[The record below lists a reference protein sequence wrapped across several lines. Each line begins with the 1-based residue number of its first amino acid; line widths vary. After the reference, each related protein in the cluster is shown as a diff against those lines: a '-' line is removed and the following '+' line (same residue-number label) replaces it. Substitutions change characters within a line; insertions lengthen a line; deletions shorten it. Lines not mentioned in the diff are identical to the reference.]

1 MANDIFYLGIDMC
14 LCSRSWYR
22 RLIFCL
28 FAFQFLYVQV
38 AYSFAPIV
46 IGGRI
51 VLTRVLGNVVARRAI
66 ASVAANDA
74 SIVALRTMQTYR
86 ALGTV
91 AANDARFALSATS
104 TLRHAKDISWVA
116 LALGSGVISLS
127 DLNVEGNDKLAVTF
141 EPSAVKLSEGRY
153 AIQVNGETKVV
164 NAQPSKTDP
173 VIYRYSKEKKQ
184 ILDGLSEVYISDIL
198 DNHYRYFDELRTG
211 QYAQSNSIEKL
222 SEYISQE
229 EWGGKGQEN
238 HLTVNIAGKEYQY
251 LYSQTLVENHYLR
264 HQQIGERIHPTVRQ
278 TFTEKQLRYDFNPM
292 ISGYTGESTVYSFN
306 PPKESDYEISTR
318 TTTVSYINFEINQN
332 WVGDDIQTKPQ
343 EQQLG
348 SIADLDLG
356 LYTQPL
362 TATQLAQLFNAL
374 MMSAA
379 SQADYEGIPFNSTNP
394 ITASEVNA
402 VLTDLGI
409 NPTYADLFSKAGTGD
424 KLEFDYNVSPSP
436 NPTPNPRPNDGE
448 FNGNVDM
455 SELEYPELESPT
467 ARQILEPLKQF
478 FPEFQRL
485 HIQEKGASC
494 PTWSFEALNRTYT
507 IDGHCTLLEKN
518 RNLFSSVFVLIWSII
533 AVRRLLSA

>member
-1 MANDIFYLGIDMC
+1 MANDIFYLGLDMC

-22 RLIFCL
+22 RLILCF

-38 AYSFAPIV
+38 VYSSPIA

-66 ASVAANDA
+66 TSVAANDA

-91 AANDARFALSATS
+91 AANDARFALSTTS

-127 DLNVEGNDKLAVTF
+127 DLNVEGNDKVSVAF
-141 EPSAVKLSEGRY
+141 EPSAVKLADGRY
-153 AIQVNGETKVV
+153 AIQVNGETKIV
-164 NAQPSKTDP
+164 NANPSKNDP
-173 VIYRYSKEKKQ
+173 VIYQYSKEKKQ
-184 ILDGLSEVYISDIL
+184 ISDELSEVYKSDTL
-198 DNHYRYFDELRTG
+198 DNRYKYFDELRTG
-211 QYAQSNSIEKL
+211 EYAQSNSLEKL
-222 SEYISQE
+222 SEYMSQE
-229 EWGGKGQEN
+229 EWGGKGEESY
-238 HLTVNIAGKEYQY
+238 LSVNINGKEHQY
-251 LYSQTLVENHYLR
+251 LYFKTTVENRYLR
-264 HQQIGERIHPTVRQ
+264 HQQIGDRIHPTVRQ

-292 ISGYTGESTVYSFN
+292 LSGYTGEDTVYSFN
-306 PPKESDYEISTR
+306 PPKESDYQISTR
-318 TTTVSYINFEINQN
+318 TTTVSYINFEINPN
-332 WVGDDIQTKPQ
+332 WVGDNIQTTPQ

-379 SQADYEGIPFNSTNP
+379 SQADYEGIPFTSTNP

-402 VLTDLGI
+402 VLTELGI
-409 NPTYADLFSKAGTGD
+409 SPTYADLFTKAGTGD
-424 KLEFDYNVSPSP
+424 ELEFDYNVSPSP
-436 NPTPNPRPNDGE
+436 NPIPNLRPNDGKFDE
-448 FNGNVDM
+448 DVDM

-478 FPEFQRL
+478 FPEFQKL

-494 PTWSFEALNRTYT
+494 PTWSFDALNRTYT

>member
-1 MANDIFYLGIDMC
+1 MANDIFWIDMC

-22 RLIFCL
+22 RLILCF

-38 AYSFAPIV
+38 VYSSPIA

-66 ASVAANDA
+66 TSVAANDA

-127 DLNVEGNDKLAVTF
+127 DLNVEGNDKVSVAF
-141 EPSAVKLSEGRY
+141 EPSAVKLADGRY
-153 AIQVNGETKVV
+153 AIQVNGETKIV
-164 NAQPSKTDP
+164 NANPSKNDP
-173 VIYRYSKEKKQ
+173 VIYQYSKEKKQ
-184 ILDGLSEVYISDIL
+184 ISDKLSEVYKSDTL
-198 DNHYRYFDELRTG
+198 DNRYKYFDELRTG
-211 QYAQSNSIEKL
+211 EYAQSNSLEKL
-222 SEYISQE
+222 SEYMSQE
-229 EWGGKGQEN
+229 EWGGKGEESY
-238 HLTVNIAGKEYQY
+238 LSVNINGKEHQY
-251 LYSQTLVENHYLR
+251 LYSKTTVENRYLR
-264 HQQIGERIHPTVRQ
+264 HQQIGDRIHPTVRQ

-292 ISGYTGESTVYSFN
+292 LSGYTGEDTVYSFN
-306 PPKESDYEISTR
+306 PPKESDYQISTR
-318 TTTVSYINFEINQN
+318 TTTVSYINFEINPN
-332 WVGDDIQTKPQ
+332 WVGDNIQTTPQ

-379 SQADYEGIPFNSTNP
+379 SQADYEGIPFTSTNP

-402 VLTDLGI
+402 VLTELGI
-409 NPTYADLFSKAGTGD
+409 SPTYADLFTKAGTGD
-424 KLEFDYNVSPSP
+424 ELEFDYNVSPLP
-436 NPTPNPRPNDGE
+436 NPIPNLRPNDGKFDE
-448 FNGNVDM
+448 DVDM

-478 FPEFQRL
+478 FPEFQKL

-494 PTWSFEALNRTYT
+494 PTWSFDALNRTYT

>member
-1 MANDIFYLGIDMC
+1 MC
-14 LCSRSWYR
+14 LCSHSWYR
-22 RLIFCL
+22 RLILCF

-38 AYSFAPIV
+38 AYSFVPIA

-51 VLTRVLGNVVARRAI
+51 VLTRVLGNVVARRAV

-91 AANDARFALSATS
+91 AANDARFALGATS

-127 DLNVEGNDKLAVTF
+127 DLNVEGNDKLSVAF
-141 EPSAVKLSEGRY
+141 EPSAIKLSDGRY

-164 NAQPSKTDP
+164 NANPSRNDP
-173 VIYRYSKEKKQ
+173 VIYQYSKEKKQ
-184 ILDGLSEVYISDIL
+184 ISDELSDVYKSDIL
-198 DNHYRYFDELRTG
+198 DNRYKYFDELRTG
-211 QYAQSNSIEKL
+211 EYAQSNSLEKL

-229 EWGGKGQEN
+229 EWGGKGEEN
-238 HLTVNIAGKEYQY
+238 YLKVNIDGKEYQY
-251 LYSQTLVENHYLR
+251 LYSQTTVENRYLR
-264 HQQIGERIHPTVRQ
+264 HQQIGDIIHPTVRQ

-318 TTTVSYINFEINQN
+318 TATVSYINFKINEN
-332 WVGDDIQTKPQ
+332 WVGDNIQTSPQ

-379 SQADYEGIPFNSTNP
+379 SQANYDGIPFTSTNP
-394 ITASEVNA
+394 ITANEVNA
-402 VLTDLGI
+402 VLTELGI
-409 NPTYADLFSKAGTGD
+409 TPTYADLFAKAGTGD
-424 KLEFDYNVSPSP
+424 NLEFDYHVSPSP
-436 NPTPNPRPNDGE
+436 NPVPTPNPRPNDGE
-448 FNGNVDM
+448 FNEDIDM

-478 FPEFQRL
+478 FPEFQKL

-494 PTWSFEALNRTYT
+494 PTWSFDALNRTYT

-518 RNLFSSVFVLIWSII
+518 RNLFSSVFILIWSII
-533 AVRRLLSA
+533 AIRRLLSA